1 MTLTYRACKNLIE
14 RGTFAT
20 KEEMQIKLDV
30 FYAGDRI
37 TQLEYEE
44 LTKDLESKEQ

>member
-1 MTLTYRACKNLIE
+1 MKLIE
-14 RGTFAT
+14 RGSYAA
-20 KEEMQIKLDV
+20 KEEMQTKLDV

-37 TQLEYEE
+37 TQSEYEE